1 MEEEIYAVF
10 WSKKED
16 FQTQIWYGNGEG
28 QSRMVF

>member
-16 FQTQIWYGNGEG
+16 FQTQGNGEG